1 MVQVKVRLCSAPSNC
16 SNFNT
21 VNWYAEKKVHDF
33 FDWSSGCICIEN
45 HVSFF
50 LLIDVIQTPKN
61 AQVFALHKCLS
72 PLFIW
77 TRFFQSS
84 SLKYQVWW
92 TGFFSQFETN
102 WIFFPVQS
110 FWHKVEYFDG
120 PCLTIYSLSTIYRDI
135 HYQFLVRWIHY
146 SHCCESKIWK
156 PGKISSLFTLIWLF

>member
-1 MVQVKVRLCSAPSNC
+1 MVQVKVRLCSAPSKC

-50 LLIDVIQTPKN
+50 LLIDVIHTPKN

-92 TGFFSQFETN
+92 TGFSVYFKLELSRLQQTEKFISKMEKN
-102 WIFFPVQS
+102 SSSSNLIFQ
-110 FWHKVEYFDG
+110 
-120 PCLTIYSLSTIYRDI
+120 
-135 HYQFLVRWIHY
+135 
-146 SHCCESKIWK
+146 
-156 PGKISSLFTLIWLF
+156 PGKLQKSSADR

>member
-1 MVQVKVRLCSAPSNC
+1 MSNVWFDLTSITPYLNDPNQNGRIVGWSGITRFSVTDFNSGASKSTSMQCSAPSNC

-50 LLIDVIQTPKN
+50 LLIDVIHTPKN

-77 TRFFQSS
+77 TGFFQSS

-92 TGFFSQFETN
+92 TGFFPSLQIHF
-102 WIFFPVQS
+102 
-110 FWHKVEYFDG
+110 VE
-120 PCLTIYSLSTIYRDI
+120 S
-135 HYQFLVRWIHY
+135 
-146 SHCCESKIWK
+146 E
-156 PGKISSLFTLIWLF
+156 